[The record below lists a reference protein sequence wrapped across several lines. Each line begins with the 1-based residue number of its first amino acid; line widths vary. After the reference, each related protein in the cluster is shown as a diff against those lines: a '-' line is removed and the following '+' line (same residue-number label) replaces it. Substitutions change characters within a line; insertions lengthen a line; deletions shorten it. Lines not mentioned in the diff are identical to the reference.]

1 MFHKVGLYI
10 PSIFL
15 AFSRTKKLLNV
26 AVWELEMTMQGKM
39 IKSVESKKK
48 FEFVKMWFLGSN
60 LILIKNL
67 YRWENFC
74 KVKIEI
80 VEPK

>member
-1 MFHKVGLYI
+1 
-10 PSIFL
+10 
-15 AFSRTKKLLNV
+15 
-26 AVWELEMTMQGKM
+26 MTMQGKM

-48 FEFVKMWFLGSN
+48 FEFVKMMWFLGSN

-67 YRWENFC
+67 YRWENLC